1 MPRLYKAR
9 AKVTAYYHA
18 YVQVPDDWT
27 AEDVAEWYEYNGA
40 SGEFVTDD
48 ATETW
53 DWLWPIECK
62 DARKPDMIFT
72 ERVTE
77 VNGDTVLILEAYP
90 TNTDENETS
99 EGRTDWLWQDSGV
112 ESDGFV
118 TVHPKV

>member
-40 SGEFVTDD
+40 SGEFVSDD

-72 ERVTE
+72 
-77 VNGDTVLILEAYP
+77 
-90 TNTDENETS
+90 DED
-99 EGRTDWLWQDSGV
+99 RTDWPWQDSGV
-112 ESDGFV
+112 ESDGFT